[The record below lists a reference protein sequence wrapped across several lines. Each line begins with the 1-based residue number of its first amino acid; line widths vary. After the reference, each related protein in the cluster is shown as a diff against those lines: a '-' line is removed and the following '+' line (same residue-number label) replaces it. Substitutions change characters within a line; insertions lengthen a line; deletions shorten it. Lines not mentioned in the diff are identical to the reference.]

1 MLCLLFS
8 YILIFSSALILI
20 NKKVIKNNLA
30 FVFIIITT
38 ISLFIIY
45 SSFNQKNVLLL
56 CNDDL
61 NKMYLIN
68 PPIKGWSISHFLLY
82 SVIGFTVPDF
92 YWILIL
98 GVAWEVLEYIM
109 GIIFNR
115 KKYWTST
122 GISGQITDLI
132 MNALGFIVGRYLR
145 TNVIKI

>member
-122 GISGQITDLI
+122 GISGQITDLV
-132 MNALGFIVGRYLR
+132 MNALGFIVGKYLR